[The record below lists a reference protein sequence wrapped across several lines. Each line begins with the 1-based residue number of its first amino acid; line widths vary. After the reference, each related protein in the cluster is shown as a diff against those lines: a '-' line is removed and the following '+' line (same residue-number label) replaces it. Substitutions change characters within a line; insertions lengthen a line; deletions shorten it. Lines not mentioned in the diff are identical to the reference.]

1 MREARVSSR
10 RRSFQVVK
18 FGFATEPSSRVDFAR
33 ARTLRI
39 PIDDETR
46 VGLTRCVVICL
57 CRHQFSAVRSR
68 IQSQFQTIR
77 QNQAMLD
84 AYAQDGW
91 RGAAKAK
98 PKPMEELRRAR
109 EKIFKS
115 KLKIRELFKSIE
127 FDPNEREI
135 TTVEDELGET
145 DANDIFCSKC
155 GMADDRAD
163 DDILLCDGFCDRA
176 YHQSCVVPPVR
187 DEDIP
192 PEDEGWLC
200 PLCDARVDI
209 IYVLNDEYEHDL
221 SQKCVAEDVF
231 REEKRME
238 DEGIIP
244 GTMKF
249 EHAHEEEW
257 PSDES
262 DDEDFDKATFSDD
275 GRDDE
280 NEALS
285 GSARSSSEETD
296 SSESESDLII
306 EGPRKRTKVDYVK
319 LNSDMFGD
327 DEAYEGEAQEMGW
340 RRSTKSKMEML
351 AELQQKAGKTRKNSN
366 SKSPSSKN
374 DDKLAPKSSKSPK
387 TKFSDAQK
395 GELERLFTSKPN
407 PTKSECDVVARNLRI
422 SGGAQTVKIWFM
434 NRRRKERLI
443 RDSA

>member
-1 MREARVSSR
+1 
-10 RRSFQVVK
+10 
-18 FGFATEPSSRVDFAR
+18 
-33 ARTLRI
+33 
-39 PIDDETR
+39 
-46 VGLTRCVVICL
+46 
-57 CRHQFSAVRSR
+57 
-68 IQSQFQTIR
+68 
-77 QNQAMLD
+77 
-84 AYAQDGW
+84 
-91 RGAAKAK
+91 
-98 PKPMEELRRAR
+98 MEELRRAR
-109 EKIFKS
+109 EKIFKA
-115 KLKIRELFKSIE
+115 KLKIREMFKSIE

-155 GMADDRAD
+155 DMADDRAD

-187 DEDIP
+187 DDDIP

-231 REEKRME
+231 REEKRMA
-238 DEGIIP
+238 DEGIVP

-262 DDEDFDKATFSDD
+262 DDEDFDKAAFSDD

-285 GSARSSSEETD
+285 GSARSSSEESD

-351 AELQQKAGKTRKNSN
+351 AELQQKAGKTKPKPKPR
-366 SKSPSSKN
+366 SKSPKSKSPASKN
-374 DDKLAPKSSKSPK
+374 KNGDKPLPPKSPK
-387 TKFSDAQK
+387 TKFNDAQK
-395 GELERLFTSKPN
+395 GELERLFTSKHRN
-407 PTKSECDVVARNLRI
+407 PTKSECEVVARNLRI
-422 SGGAQTVKIWFM
+422 GGGAATVKIWFM
-434 NRRRKERLI
+434 NRRRKERLS
-443 RDSA
+443 RESA